1 VSGPGAF
8 PEPVEIR
15 HERQARRVVVTWDDG
30 HLSVFPLDY
39 LRSWCPCA
47 SCQGHAPD
55 AKYLGLEGQELVH
68 VDGVGNY
75 ASHHLAGRPQP
86 GIYSPSAA
94 PACPATPAAAR
105 NGSVDRQAAGG
116 LLRQDRGSRETPRG
130 ALEGQHAGRLPI
142 VLGPDQTIDEPGS
155 R

>member
-1 VSGPGAF
+1 VSPAASV

-15 HERQARRVVVTWDDG
+15 HEQKARRVVVTWDDD
-30 HLSVFPLDY
+30 HQSVFPIDY

-75 ASHHLAGRPQP
+75 AVSLTWQDGHST
-86 GIYSPSAA
+86 GIYSF
-94 PACPATPAAAR
+94 R
-105 NGSVDRQAAGG
+105 
-116 LLRQDRGSRETPRG
+116 LLRQLCPCEACGG
-130 ALEGQHAGRLPI
+130 AKR
-142 VLGPDQTIDEPGS
+142 
-155 R
+155 